1 MPIDLDRVVG
11 ARLRD
16 TMSSWTSDD
25 VILYHLGLGA
35 GVPPTSPQE
44 LAYVYESGLKVLPT
58 YGVIPALDAI
68 EALLALDG
76 LDIDLAQMLHGEQ
89 DLVVH
94 ETLPAKAD
102 VITRSRVAEIFDK
115 GTAALIVLE
124 MVTSTVADDRP
135 LCTNRVSAFVRG
147 EGGFGGQP
155 GPAAGNAVPD
165 RGPDHV
171 VVRTTLP
178 QQALLYRLTGDKNPL
193 HADPAFAARGGF
205 DRPILH
211 GLCSY
216 GIVAKAAV
224 DTVLGGDVTAVAR
237 FQARFAGVVFPG
249 ETIEVS
255 LWEQDDR
262 ILVAARTVDRN
273 SPVLSNAAMTLR

>member
-1 MPIDLDRVVG
+1 MPIDLDRVAG

-102 VITRSRVAEIFDK
+102 VITRARVAEIFDK

-147 EGGFGGQP
+147 EGGFGGEP

-249 ETIEVS
+249 ETMEVS

-262 ILVAARTVDRN
+262 ILVTARTVDRN